1 MHSIGFVSDGQGFE
15 KPPGVR
21 GKGHKGKGQGQDIHT
36 LEKPLPLSRVRG
48 LQGLFKCSL
57 LPQEKFHVAS
67 KLLLSIEILNFKLK
81 TPGLC
86 G

>member
-1 MHSIGFVSDGQGFE
+1 MTYSDGQGFE

-48 LQGLFKCSL
+48 L
-57 LPQEKFHVAS
+57 PQEEFHVAS
-67 KLLLSIEILNFKLK
+67 KLLLSIEIWKFKLK
-81 TPGLC
+81 TLGLC